1 MVDDLQRLFVPKQDG
16 GVFTPLISYGSV
28 LLTDYSRGWFGGSDN
43 RIDRGPSVGVAL
55 ADWYFGRAAAQ
66 IPQFVGAAVWMLITL
81 IALVCIAVLA
91 TWQRR
96 LPCSPNRHGKRLPPP
111 ADQYA
116 VSNPSP
122 TPSSDSLALS
132 AAKSSR
138 WWRRRRREK
147 LMALRLGLLV
157 AVFAVCTATLGV
169 YWNYS
174 GGYGFGRLFQR
185 QQKASDSGGGRG
197 TERLRGHPDQHPP
210 ASCRSAMAFPRIEPL
225 SRPAVGRFPLTPLL
239 NSFDKFLNLKLLL
252 ASMNAIK
259 SSRDSVLNPLNS
271 FTTMINRTRE
281 DLRAKVA
288 DVCAGSPTNG
298 VPVALCDGVN
308 RYIGLLYIGLDS
320 RRIDSDSSV
329 TIVTLLDKIFKLN
342 VTEVEAQV
350 NSAKS
355 LLTGSLSL
363 IGDEITNLF
372 NTLVDEVSKQF
383 KSAVSGAEQLGS
395 EMVNMTQSESFVG
408 AFNTG
413 DTVLQIISAV
423 IVIAFCLTLACVAV
437 ISILLVYFYYQRN
450 RWEAA
455 SNSRQM
461 GGEGPPAGFEETPG
475 EQQSRPPPLRS
486 FASIVENHA
495 ETLTRQKQ
503 DQSARELRHLRKMN
517 RGMRLMKTNPMI
529 RVMCAL
535 GACFALLFACGFA
548 LLYAG
553 SMIQQDACTYFTL
566 PASTAVV
573 DKQLDRMIDD
583 DLWPVVQRLL
593 AEKIEF
599 PVPLT
604 QSMLPKG
611 LLGVLLR
618 DCKNSSATIFQIYN
632 LLVGD
637 LDASTLIPSEVDSI
651 LAVLPEFANII
662 DTQDFSASIAE
673 LSKPLL
679 AIGDRLPLLFGDLQA
694 MVRILLDRNPSDNRA
709 ILIQHF
715 ADNLNGMYTSD
726 YPALNGSLNEMKRH
740 FLTLQNNRL
749 VMNLTVEVTARLAEL
764 KVALSNRT
772 ALLTAVATRYDQ
784 VLSEYTPELAAT
796 LNSLLSKILTRIGR
810 CSGLSSVLE
819 TVVTECSGSLSAL
832 PYGGFYV
839 ALSCALLVLLSIFA
853 MPVLRAARWHKRAV
867 AEQVTWSASTK
878 ASTFETSADADPD
891 QRGLNGTII

>member
-28 LLTDYSRGWFGGSDN
+28 LLTDYSRGWFGGSDSQTGSTA
-43 RIDRGPSVGVAL
+43 GPSVGVAL

-197 TERLRGHPDQHPP
+197 SV
-210 ASCRSAMAFPRIEPL
+210 AVAINSAVQQLNAFIEDTLTSTNTSVLQVCYEAFPSILNLVNRIANRYLDLL
-225 SRPAVGRFPLTPLL
+225 SADFLLTPLL
-239 NSFDKFLNLKLLL
+239 NSFDKFLNLVKLLL

-298 VPVALCDGVN
+298 V
-308 RYIGLLYIGLDS
+308 R
-320 RRIDSDSSV
+320 V